1 MTGIERLRELADAE
15 MANGYASLSRILS
28 DIADQIEREHACDGD
43 TAENIRLI
51 VGGVIDDM
59 ERHCLGHEGMD
70 DSPVAR
76 WARELHEA
84 LGGDECDHADEREA
98 IAWVRKHG
106 GLDSVKEEW
115 HSRVPYDRHEK
126 TRQRLLDHIA
136 ECETALGRRNRRIK
150 ELGRTVEFFQLNNSN
165 FRHLLAD
172 VAERLGFT
180 RYGDDYEP
188 EDLLDALDRRLMPEG
203 MEWPRFEDGE
213 QVRIGDKFECWCGE
227 EHVVGSVSFRGSC
240 AVLNMSHA
248 HTFVV
253 GNGPETVH
261 GRRVKRPTPKVLDAD
276 GVEIRVGDT
285 VWTLKDARELEVTGL
300 YPEQDSCPVKVKEH
314 KNGAYIFSGVEPSDL
329 THQRHVLDADG
340 NRIEPAMDVWWV
352 CEGDERGVHAEKLH
366 VESIGEDGLVTCDPF
381 NGGTWVELEPFEL
394 YVHKPVLGA
403 DGVPIHE
410 GDTVW
415 CMATNDEL
423 TDMNI
428 VRKNWPTMRAKL
440 TVKSIISDSHGDKW
454 ADFEETY
461 LYVKTCYL
469 THTNPGPRRTCQ
481 DCRFWQKDP
490 TARTMGVCWRN
501 YAERDCEDSYE
512 ARTEDAPACEYFRE
526 RGE

>member
-1 MTGIERLRELADAE
+1 MSEMTGLERLRALGREQEERSWSTVGKVRGRLMLQIAE
-15 MANGYASLSRILS
+15 
-28 DIADQIEREHACDGD
+28 QIEDKRFRE
-43 TAENIRLI
+43 RLA
-51 VGGVIDDM
+51 VERVASEM
-59 ERHCLGHEGMD
+59 ESHCLGHEGME

-76 WARELHEA
+76 WARELREA
-84 LGGDECDHADEREA
+84 LGGDERDPADERDA
-98 IAWVRKHG
+98 IAWVREHG
-106 GLDSVKEEW
+106 GIAYVKDAW
-115 HSRVPYDRHEK
+115 NV
-126 TRQRLLDHIA
+126 
-136 ECETALGRRNRRIK
+136 RRN
-150 ELGRTVEFFQLNNSN
+150 
-165 FRHLLAD
+165 
-172 VAERLGFT
+172 
-180 RYGDDYEP
+180 
-188 EDLLDALDRRLMPEG
+188 LDRQLEKAQAKVERQQRHIESIQSKLSERREHIENIANDVRNQCLAFGVDVSECDDEFDMLHDLNEALSKRLMPEG
-203 MEWPRFEDGE
+203 MEWPRFQDGEPVPLGGEVTVTVHNEDGDFDRTLAIRSIKYKE
-213 QVRIGDKFECWCGE
+213 SGVLLEGTKNEMVVLSYGEC
-227 EHVVGSVSFRGSC
+227 
-240 AVLNMSHA
+240 
-248 HTFVV
+248 
-253 GNGPETVH
+253 
-261 GRRVKRPTPKVLDAD
+261 VKRPAPKVLDAD
-276 GVEIRVGDT
+276 GAEIRVGDT